1 MHSHFTVI
9 YDACVLYPQVLRDVL
24 LQLSMTEMFRA
35 RWTDRIQQEWADAI
49 KRSRP
54 QLDPDR
60 IDRTCD
66 IIRTAFPECYITG
79 HEELID
85 SLHLPDPNDRH
96 VFAAAIHAG
105 AQVIVTTNLRHFPA
119 EDLQPHAIT
128 AQHPDEF
135 ILHLLDLD
143 PAATTDAIR
152 LVRYRLKNPPY
163 DPAAFLDL
171 LDRAGLPATAQAIR
185 ALPTTSI

>member
-1 MHSHFTVI
+1 MHSHFTAL
-9 YDACVLYPQVLRDVL
+9 YDACVLYPAMLRNVLI
-24 LQLSMTEMFRA
+24 QLARTGLFRA
-35 RWTDRIQQEWADAI
+35 RWTEQIHEEWGRSLLRDKPDISPAKLAILREQINDAV
-49 KRSRP
+49 
-54 QLDPDR
+54 PD
-60 IDRTCD
+60 CLV
-66 IIRTAFPECYITG
+66 TG
-79 HEELID
+79 HETTID

-96 VFAAAIHAG
+96 VLAAAIHAG

-119 EDLQPHAIT
+119 EALQPHTIT
-128 AQHPDEF
+128 AQHPDQF

-143 PAATTDAIR
+143 PAATTEAIR
-152 LVRYRLKNPPY
+152 LVRQRLKKPPY